1 MKLPISWA
9 TKTPIPSSE
18 LSTTG
23 KGLHPGNGEC
33 FKGSLSR
40 RHKRPLALRD
50 TSQTGAPERP
60 RPHNPKKRAKRS
72 LSHRRKRRAALRVV
86 DGTMVGANASR
97 QSRVPREQLKEAAQL
112 SRTVQEYLT
121 ELEQVNPVSD
131 AEMIS
136 TTDPDAILTTKGG
149 GTAMMAYYDNYLID
163 TASRAILGVEATP
176 ALSRQEMV
184 AARRMI
190 ARVEERG
197 LRPESLGARL
207 IYRQNCLRCTQI
219 KECSARDAP
228 WS

>member
-1 MKLPISWA
+1 
-9 TKTPIPSSE
+9 
-18 LSTTG
+18 
-23 KGLHPGNGEC
+23 
-33 FKGSLSR
+33 
-40 RHKRPLALRD
+40 
-50 TSQTGAPERP
+50 
-60 RPHNPKKRAKRS
+60 
-72 LSHRRKRRAALRVV
+72 
-86 DGTMVGANASR
+86 MVGANASR
-97 QSRVPREQLKEAAQL
+97 QSRVPREQLKEAALL
-112 SRTVQEYLT
+112 SRTVQEYLA
-121 ELEQVNPVSD
+121 ELEQVTPVSD

-163 TASRAILGVEATP
+163 TASRVILGVEATP

-190 ARVEERG
+190 ERVKELG